1 MMYTFENHWLCY
13 TLMLGTYTGQE
24 DECLKPAD
32 ILDKD
37 LLKVLVG
44 TKRTLLLLIACEV
57 ISQVQM

>member
-1 MMYTFENHWLCY
+1 
-13 TLMLGTYTGQE
+13 MLGTYTGQE